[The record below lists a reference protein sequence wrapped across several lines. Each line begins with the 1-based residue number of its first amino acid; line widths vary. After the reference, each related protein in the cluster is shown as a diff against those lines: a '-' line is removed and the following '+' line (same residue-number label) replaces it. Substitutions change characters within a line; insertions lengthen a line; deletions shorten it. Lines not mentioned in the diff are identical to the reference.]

1 MRHFFKNLLHF
12 FLKSSFFRGY
22 SSEPG
27 LMQLQKRGG
36 LLSSYIR
43 IFNFLF
49 WKKLK
54 SSVIGFITNSQFFSL
69 SPMRSGRQRG
79 WAGYSA
85 GLSPETPSSSPAL
98 TASWICSG
106 FVFKNLLHF
115 FLKSSFFRGYSSEP
129 GLMQL
134 QKRGGLLSSYIRIF
148 NFLFWKKLK
157 SSVIGF
163 ITNSQFFSL
172 SPMRS
177 GRQRG
182 WAGYSAGL
190 SPETPSSS
198 PALTASWICSQ

>member
-79 WAGYSA
+79 WVGYSA

-98 TASWICSG
+98 TATG
-106 FVFKNLLHF
+106 FVLSSPDS
-115 FLKSSFFRGYSSEP
+115 KSSTTLVNSQRLCTRP
-129 GLMQL
+129 GGIL
-134 QKRGGLLSSYIRIF
+134 
-148 NFLFWKKLK
+148 NFVKGAVSRQS
-157 SSVIGF
+157 SSVCLILP
-163 ITNSQFFSL
+163 ITRPQSL
-172 SPMRS
+172 WNLSK
-177 GRQRG
+177 QRN
-182 WAGYSAGL
+182 YR
-190 SPETPSSS
+190 
-198 PALTASWICSQ
+198 